1 MTLNVPQAHT
11 GGNQV
16 DEDTVLTSAGSP
28 GAAGYVPEDS
38 YHLPIPAR
46 PYPLTAAQDVLYAV
60 GVVTARRSRSGDV
73 SPRAERLRE
82 ATSVFTRL

>member
-1 MTLNVPQAHT
+1 MPLAHA
-11 GGNQV
+11 GGS
-16 DEDTVLTSAGSP
+16 EAKCGIRGYSAGPP
-28 GAAGYVPEDS
+28 GAAGYVTEDS
-38 YHLPIPAR
+38 YHPPIPAR
-46 PYPLTAAQDVLYAV
+46 PYPLTAAQNVLYAV